1 VEFSTGDDD
10 DDYQFDA
17 EGVLKTNPDNK
28 DSLEMRLIA
37 KNKKL
42 ENTNTAIKSSLAD
55 TQKALET
62 ANSELESIRKT
73 MTQQKSLIEKLEEDV
88 YRIDQSKS
96 EVGSGALTS
105 SSSAVNLNF
114 LSQPA
119 ADSPRGSFDASSRED
134 KSILPIITGQRDR
147 FRQRNAQLEEELKK
161 QQSVMDD
168 LRGEVDMLKQ
178 DNLKLYEKLKFVH
191 VWREERS
198 NGKQVCK
205 TTYKFV
211 GPFSSSV

>member
-168 LRGEVDMLKQ
+168 LRG
-178 DNLKLYEKLKFVH
+178 
-191 VWREERS
+191 
-198 NGKQVCK
+198 VCTCLEGGAIKWK
-205 TTYKFV
+205 T
-211 GPFSSSV
+211 GM